1 MYFTWDPQRATDEA
15 KSMLQEAE
23 EWEWGVNLSVWA
35 RSRPRQERRESGK
48 WSEGMEEGGGA
59 GDREETEDEEG
70 SVEYLSRLSDEL
82 DKAVMKCNA
91 KIMENSL
98 MKMFPPLQW
107 ALPGEFSSSIRS
119 LNGAGARADMALCVR
134 TI

>member
-35 RSRPRQERRESGK
+35 RLRSRQEKREGGK
-48 WSEGMEEGGGA
+48 WGEGMEGGGT
-59 GDREETEDEEG
+59 GETEDGEG
-70 SVEYLSRLSDEL
+70 SVEDLSRLSDEL

-91 KIMENSL
+91 KIMESSL

-107 ALPGEFSSSIRS
+107 SLPGEFSFIHS
-119 LNGAGARADMALCVR
+119 L
-134 TI
+134 I